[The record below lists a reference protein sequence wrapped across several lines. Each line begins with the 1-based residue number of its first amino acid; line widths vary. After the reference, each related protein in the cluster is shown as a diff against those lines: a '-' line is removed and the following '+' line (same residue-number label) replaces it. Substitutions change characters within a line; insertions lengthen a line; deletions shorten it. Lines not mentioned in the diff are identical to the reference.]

1 MGCLPTA
8 ATDARVGS
16 PGPAGDERQV
26 HSMSELNPAQ
36 RFTEAIP
43 HAKALDMRLEE
54 IGEGGVVMSM
64 PWDERFIGDPTTRVI
79 SGGAV
84 SALMDTCC
92 GAAVLAQTGSMG
104 TATLDLRIEY
114 MRAAKPG
121 QRITAR
127 AECFHATRTVAF
139 MRAVAHDEDSLAA
152 GGLPVATATGAF
164 TIESGRQK
172 AGDGG
177 LTK

>member
-1 MGCLPTA
+1 MSNPT
-8 ATDARVGS
+8 
-16 PGPAGDERQV
+16 
-26 HSMSELNPAQ
+26 PAQ
-36 RFTEAIP
+36 RFVEAIP
-43 HAKALDMRLEE
+43 HARALGMSLDE
-54 IGEGGVVMSM
+54 IGNGKAVMSM
-64 PWDERFIGDPTTRVI
+64 PWDERFIGDPATRVI

-92 GAAVLAQTGSMG
+92 GAAVLAHPLASG

-139 MRAVAHDEDSLAA
+139 VRAVAHDEDSLAEN
-152 GGLPVATATGAF
+152 GLPVATATGAF
-164 TIESGRQK
+164 TLDNTRKSIKPEAAQ
-172 AGDGG
+172 
-177 LTK
+177 